1 MRRGQEG
8 AVACRHRLAVPL
20 LATALLTGVPLAAMA
35 TSPPAP
41 DARCAAD
48 WTGGVRRIA
57 AEGLTLAWR
66 APAGPPPLDRHLAL
80 DVAVCGA
87 VITGLKVDADMPA
100 HRHGMNYRAR
110 VTPQGDGRYRAEGLL
125 FHMPGAWQFVFDLER
140 PGGTERLTADV
151 TVE

>member
-1 MRRGQEG
+1 MRAR
-8 AVACRHRLAVPL
+8 ALAAFVAAA
-20 LATALLTGVPLAAMA
+20 ATA
-35 TSPPAP
+35 
-41 DARCAAD
+41 CAAAQD
-48 WTGGVRRIA
+48 CV
-57 AEGLTLAWR
+57 
-66 APAGPPPLDRHLAL
+66 APAGFAPAGRADSRDTILVYRTEPARIEVGEPFAL
-80 DVAVCGA
+80 DA
-87 VITGLKVDADMPA
+87 VICAKSPPRVLRVDAQMPA